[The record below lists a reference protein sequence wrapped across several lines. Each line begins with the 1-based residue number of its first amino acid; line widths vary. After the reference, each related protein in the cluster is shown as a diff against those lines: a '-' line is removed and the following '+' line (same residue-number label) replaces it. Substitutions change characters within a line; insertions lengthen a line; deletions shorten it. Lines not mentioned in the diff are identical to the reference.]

1 MKLVEYT
8 YTVVQ
13 YVHDPGAGET
23 LNVGVVL
30 FSPKSHY
37 LKAEFCHTYERL
49 SRKFVDFDGDHFKR
63 AVRRF
68 EYAISRLAERW
79 TTGMFVD
86 GCLLTQMPL
95 PTSVLSPEPSGLTRK

>member
-23 LNVGVVL
+23 MNIGVLL
-30 FSPKSHY
+30 FAPEKHF
-37 LKAEFCHTYERL
+37 LRAEFCHTYERL
-49 SRKFVDFDGDHFKR
+49 SKAFVDFDGDHFKR

-68 EYAISRLAERW
+68 ES
-79 TTGMFVD
+79 GH
-86 GCLLTQMPL
+86 LTSGGALGRPDCSPKQMRPL
-95 PTSVLSPEPSGLTRK
+95 MSASSPKRSGRTMR